1 MMIEI
6 DGDVAD
12 KIVQTD
18 LAETYAWLMNDI
30 KAHTKGTRKL
40 HEDDFE
46 MYHKVAAAIE
56 VLGDWY
62 FVPGEFK
69 KAVKKVKVK

>member
-6 DGDVAD
+6 DGDMAD
-12 KIVQTD
+12 KIVQAD
-18 LAETYAWLMNDI
+18 LVETYAWLMNDI
-30 KAHTKGTRKL
+30 KAHTKGNRKL

-46 MYHKVAAAIE
+46 MYQKVASAIE
-56 VLGDWY
+56 VLGNWY
-62 FVPGEFK
+62 FVAGEFK